1 MSRRR
6 LVITLLIFCTAV
18 PIHGKDWK
26 FLRSPNEETERLTIL
41 VKGHERTYYQA
52 NDLSLTVTGP
62 GYIKLYTRWIG
73 PRPTDRDTTY
83 QVTVNVG
90 RKRHTKRF
98 RTTRSAVAGIPRS
111 GLWVGKSRT
120 LTLPL
125 PNNTVTIR
133 TASSGNDVF
142 VRPFFSKRQASLG
155 SLRSM
160 SPDTYSDVVL
170 LVLRERERKYFRTT
184 VEQPVELDIIGPT
197 TLVVYS
203 RLEFTYD
210 MKGLQNFGIQIWE
223 DDALLHSYAWST
235 SRSDVTRYLERDDL
249 VPSPGQKIIVQV
261 PRGEHRW
268 TFKPSSSMKDVLL
281 RFLIPERD
289 L

>member
-1 MSRRR
+1 MIGFATS
-6 LVITLLIFCTAV
+6 
-18 PIHGKDWK
+18 IHGKDWN
-26 FLRSPNEETERLTIL
+26 FLRSPNEETERVTVL
-41 VKGHERTYYQA
+41 VKGHDRTYYQA

-62 GYIKLYTRWIG
+62 GFIKLYTRWIG
-73 PRPTDRDTTY
+73 PRPMARDTTY
-83 QVTVNVG
+83 QVTVRIG

-98 RTTRSAVAGIPRS
+98 RTRRSAVAGIPRS
-111 GLWVGKSRT
+111 GLWVGNSRT
-120 LTLPL
+120 YTIPL
-125 PNNTVTIR
+125 PNTTVNIR
-133 TASSGNDVF
+133 TGSSGDNVF
-142 VRPFFSKRQASLG
+142 VRPFFSKNKTSMG
-155 SLRSM
+155 TLRSM

-197 TLVVYS
+197 TLVIYS

-223 DDALLHSYAWST
+223 DDALLHAYAWST

-249 VPSPGQKIIVQV
+249 IPSPGQKIVVQV

-268 TFKPSSSMKDVLL
+268 AFKPSSSMKDILL